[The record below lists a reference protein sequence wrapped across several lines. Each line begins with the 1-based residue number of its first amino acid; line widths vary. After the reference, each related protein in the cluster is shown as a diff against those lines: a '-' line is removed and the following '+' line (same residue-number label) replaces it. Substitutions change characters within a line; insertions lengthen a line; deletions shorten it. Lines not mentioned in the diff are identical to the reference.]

1 MGSAA
6 HLMTHTVTKAS
17 KSGRGNSGD
26 PTYGAQSTI
35 KARVEH
41 VTKLVMNADGNEQAA
56 HSRLI
61 SESEILLTDRVW
73 LPGDDT
79 AEVNESKQ
87 PIAVG
92 HADIPDTG
100 YTLYE
105 AWL

>member
-1 MGSAA
+1 MGNAA

-17 KSGRGNSGD
+17 KSSRANSGD
-26 PTYGAQSTI
+26 PTFGTQTTI

-41 VTKLVMNADGNEQAA
+41 RSKLIMKADGNEQMAE
-56 HSRLI
+56 SRLI

-73 LPGDDT
+73 LPGDNT
-79 AEVNESKQ
+79 AVVNESKQ

-92 HADIPDTG
+92 RADTPAG
-100 YTLYE
+100 YMLYE

>member
-1 MGSAA
+1 MSRAS
-6 HLMTHTVTKAS
+6 HLMTHTVTLAS
-17 KSGRGNSGD
+17 KSGRSNSGD
-26 PTYGAQSTI
+26 PTYGSQTTI
-35 KARVEH
+35 SARVERKS
-41 VTKLVMNADGNEQAA
+41 KLFMAQDGNHKMAE
-56 HSRLI
+56 SRII

-79 AEVNESKQ
+79 TDTNESKQ

-92 HADIPDTG
+92 NADTPDG

>member
-1 MGSAA
+1 MGSAS
-6 HLMTHTVTKAS
+6 HLLVDTVTKAS
-17 KSGRGNSGD
+17 KTGRGNDGT

-35 KARVEH
+35 KARVEF
-41 VTKLVMNADGNEQAA
+41 VTKLLMDAYGNQTMAS
-56 HSRLI
+56 SRLV
-61 SESEILLTDRVW
+61 SEDQVLITDRVW

-79 AEVNESKQ
+79 TKVNESKQ

-92 HADIPDTG
+92 KAATPDG